1 MSRDI
6 DKEKKDQRK
15 AECKAL
21 RDARKRGVLKTVLST
36 SNIKEAA
43 KLEKMTPADLTQT
56 LRSYGVKRGAGQYWR
71 HAVKDYMDAGMPH
84 QYELRLHSISD
95 PEEVD
100 WFDDETFEKP
110 WSWVDETELE
120 EQIELDIKKVDYTMN
135 PVVELAR
142 KEGERVKYWENK
154 GYQTNVLHT
163 PYRAS
168 KAFNPATY
176 NPSEE
181 TETTTLQQKFD
192 KAVLGWCEELETKL
206 EQKVEEAILEG
217 KDKAELMVPDPANR
231 NRTIKYSLPL

>member
-21 RDARKRGVLKTVLST
+21 RDARKRGVLKTVMST

-43 KLEKMTPADLTQT
+43 KLEHMTPADLTQT
-56 LRSYGVKRGAGQYWR
+56 LRSYGVKRGEGQYWR

-120 EQIELDIKKVDYTMN
+120 EQLEVDIKKKDWDIQVV
-135 PVVELAR
+135 PVVKPRYL
-142 KEGERVKYWENK
+142 N
-154 GYQTNVLHT
+154 
-163 PYRAS
+163 
-168 KAFNPATY
+168 F
-176 NPSEE
+176 EE
-181 TETTTLQQKFD
+181 KDLQMEFKTLQMEFKLEQGIKD
-192 KAVLGWCEELETKL
+192 RNSALETKL
-206 EQKVEEAILEG
+206 EQKLEEAVREG
-217 KDKAELMVPDPANR
+217 YDEAELIVPDPASP
-231 NRTIKYSLPL
+231 NRTIKYTLPLR

>member
-21 RDARKRGVLKTVLST
+21 RDARKRGVLKTVMST

-43 KLEKMTPADLTQT
+43 KLERMTPADLTQT

-95 PEEVD
+95 DKEVD

-110 WSWVDETELE
+110 WSWIDETELE
-120 EQIELDIKKVDYTMN
+120 INTD
-135 PVVELAR
+135 
-142 KEGERVKYWENK
+142 
-154 GYQTNVLHT
+154 
-163 PYRAS
+163 
-168 KAFNPATY
+168 
-176 NPSEE
+176 
-181 TETTTLQQKFD
+181 
-192 KAVLGWCEELETKL
+192 LETKL
-206 EQKVEEAILEG
+206 EQTLEEAILEG
-217 KDKAELMVPDPANR
+217 KDLAELIVPDPAHP
-231 NRTIKYSLPL
+231 NRTIKYTLPLR

>member
-1 MSRDI
+1 MTRDI

-21 RDARKRGVLKTVLST
+21 RDARKRGVLKTVMST

-43 KLEKMTPADLTQT
+43 KLEHMTPADLTQT
-56 LRSYGVKRGAGQYWR
+56 LRSYGVKRGEGQYWR

-120 EQIELDIKKVDYTMN
+120 VDIKKKDWDIQVV
-135 PVVELAR
+135 PVVKPRYL
-142 KEGERVKYWENK
+142 N
-154 GYQTNVLHT
+154 
-163 PYRAS
+163 
-168 KAFNPATY
+168 F
-176 NPSEE
+176 EE
-181 TETTTLQQKFD
+181 KDLQMEFKTLQMEFKLEQEI
-192 KAVLGWCEELETKL
+192 KARNSDLETKL
-206 EQKVEEAILEG
+206 EQKLEEAVREG
-217 KDKAELMVPDPANR
+217 YDEAELIVPDPASP
-231 NRTIKYSLPL
+231 NRTIKYTLPLR

>member
-1 MSRDI
+1 MTRDI

-21 RDARKRGVLKTVLST
+21 RDARKRGVLKTVMST

-43 KLEKMTPADLTQT
+43 KLEHMTPADLTQT
-56 LRSYGVKRGAGQYWR
+56 LRSYGVKRGEGQYWR

-120 EQIELDIKKVDYTMN
+120 EQLEVDIKKKDWAIQVV
-135 PVVELAR
+135 PVVKPRYL
-142 KEGERVKYWENK
+142 N
-154 GYQTNVLHT
+154 
-163 PYRAS
+163 
-168 KAFNPATY
+168 F
-176 NPSEE
+176 EE
-181 TETTTLQQKFD
+181 KDLQMEFKTLQMEFKLEQEI
-192 KAVLGWCEELETKL
+192 KARNSDLETKL
-206 EQKVEEAILEG
+206 EQKLEEAVREG
-217 KDKAELMVPDPANR
+217 YDEAELIVPDPASP
-231 NRTIKYSLPL
+231 NRTIKYTLPLR

>member
-21 RDARKRGVLKTVLST
+21 RDARKRGVLKTVMST

-43 KLEKMTPADLTQT
+43 KLERMTPADLTQT

-95 PEEVD
+95 DKEVD

-120 EQIELDIKKVDYTMN
+120 INTD
-135 PVVELAR
+135 
-142 KEGERVKYWENK
+142 
-154 GYQTNVLHT
+154 
-163 PYRAS
+163 
-168 KAFNPATY
+168 
-176 NPSEE
+176 
-181 TETTTLQQKFD
+181 
-192 KAVLGWCEELETKL
+192 LETKL
-206 EQKVEEAILEG
+206 EQTLEEAILEG
-217 KDKAELMVPDPANR
+217 KDLAELIVPDPAHP
-231 NRTIKYSLPL
+231 NRTIKYTLPL

>member
-1 MSRDI
+1 MTRDI

-21 RDARKRGVLKTVLST
+21 RDARKRGVLKTVMST

-43 KLEKMTPADLTQT
+43 KLEHMTPADLTQT
-56 LRSYGVKRGAGQYWR
+56 LRSYGVKRGEGQYWR

-120 EQIELDIKKVDYTMN
+120 EQLEVDIKKKDWDIQVV
-135 PVVELAR
+135 PVVKPRYL
-142 KEGERVKYWENK
+142 N
-154 GYQTNVLHT
+154 
-163 PYRAS
+163 
-168 KAFNPATY
+168 F
-176 NPSEE
+176 EE
-181 TETTTLQQKFD
+181 KDLQMEFKTLQMEFKLEQEI
-192 KAVLGWCEELETKL
+192 KARNSDLETKL
-206 EQKVEEAILEG
+206 EQKLEEAVREG
-217 KDKAELMVPDPANR
+217 YDEAELVVPDPASP
-231 NRTIKYSLPL
+231 NRTIKYTLPLR

>member
-21 RDARKRGVLKTVLST
+21 RDARKRGVLKTVMST

-43 KLEKMTPADLTQT
+43 KLERMTPADLTQT

-95 PEEVD
+95 DKEVD

-110 WSWVDETELE
+110 WSWIDETELE
-120 EQIELDIKKVDYTMN
+120 INTD
-135 PVVELAR
+135 
-142 KEGERVKYWENK
+142 
-154 GYQTNVLHT
+154 
-163 PYRAS
+163 
-168 KAFNPATY
+168 
-176 NPSEE
+176 
-181 TETTTLQQKFD
+181 
-192 KAVLGWCEELETKL
+192 LETKL
-206 EQKVEEAILEG
+206 EQTLEEAILEG
-217 KDKAELMVPDPANR
+217 KDLAELIVPDPAHP
-231 NRTIKYSLPL
+231 NRTIKYTLPL

>member
-21 RDARKRGVLKTVLST
+21 RDARKRGVLKTVMST

-43 KLEKMTPADLTQT
+43 KLERMTPADLTQT

-95 PEEVD
+95 DKEVD

-110 WSWVDETELE
+110 WSWIDETELE
-120 EQIELDIKKVDYTMN
+120 INTD
-135 PVVELAR
+135 
-142 KEGERVKYWENK
+142 
-154 GYQTNVLHT
+154 
-163 PYRAS
+163 
-168 KAFNPATY
+168 
-176 NPSEE
+176 
-181 TETTTLQQKFD
+181 
-192 KAVLGWCEELETKL
+192 LETKL
-206 EQKVEEAILEG
+206 EQTLEEAILEG
-217 KDKAELMVPDPANR
+217 KDLAELIVPDPAHPD
-231 NRTIKYSLPL
+231 RTIKYTLPLR